1 MTETLSLWGLFISA
15 FVSSTLFPG
24 GSEVVV
30 AMLTYGQQHDPW
42 LLLGIATLGNT
53 LGGMSTWLLGWLLAR
68 RYPPEHI
75 HAARHAGAIARIRQW
90 GAPVLLLSW
99 LPLIGDPLCFAAG
112 WLRINVLLAM
122 IFIAIGKAARY
133 AVIVFLI
140 S

>member
-1 MTETLSLWGLFISA
+1 MTESLSLWGLFFSA
-15 FVSSTLFPG
+15 FVSSTLLPG
-24 GSEVVV
+24 GSEAVV
-30 AMLTYGQQHDPW
+30 AALSYQQHYNPW

-53 LGGMSTWLLGWLLAR
+53 LGGMTTWLLGRLLAR

-75 HAARHAGAIARIRQW
+75 HAARHTVAIAHLKKW

-99 LPLIGDPLCFAAG
+99 LPLVGDPLCFAAG
-112 WLRINVLLAM
+112 WLRVHGLLAM
-122 IFIAIGKAARY
+122 IFIATGKAARY